1 MSNEAEEEDEK
12 DAVWSPRS
20 PRAVRLQA
28 CNGEPARLLPIPM
41 DLTQRRG
48 RRRVGLRSL
57 CLSGNSAALQ
67 LCVKPARRG
76 RRSPKDRLGF
86 STRDTRRA
94 AGACNR
100 SQDSLARRVRRI
112 DNPTVTN
119 AATVVSEACGHQGRM
134 VWKDISRRGAGAQ
147 RWTIERTDSLL
158 RDGHT
163 IVLEPIDH
171 QPSTTNLLQGAGGVG
186 GLLAEIQDGEP
197 YFAGFD
203 ANGNVTEY
211 VSTNGLT
218 EAHYEYGPFGEI
230 VVQSGELADVFNHR
244 FSTKPWCGVTG
255 LNEYLFRKYGSFLA
269 RWLSRDLIAE
279 RGGLNLYGYVGNAPL
294 VRFDRLGLS
303 WLVCDKCERGRI
315 RYAGPAAY
323 TLVSVAY
330 PGFPNAVDAANS
342 ALASSELLNHIMLFA
357 NVAAG
362 VAAEAVLAE
371 VAKAVADWAIGYSMN
386 RGWTAEMSAEVAAI
400 KKKLGEATGVN
411 VAVKVRWQKC
421 ETTFTPGLKGLT
433 TRLDWVDKSEWYTY
447 EDPSA
452 DGSTLPGSFGPNDM
466 DAIMKALPAA
476 FAEAIEE
483 VVK

>member
-1 MSNEAEEEDEK
+1 MGANDYSYAYDPIGNRLTATNNGTGWNYLSNPLNQYTNIADGVIVEPEYDLDGNMNAAGDG
-12 DAVWSPRS
+12 WWYFW
-20 PRAVRLQA
+20 
-28 CNGEPARLLPIPM
+28 NGENRMILA
-41 DLTQRRG
+41 
-48 RRRVGLRSL
+48 S
-57 CLSGNSAALQ
+57 N
-67 LCVKPARRG
+67 
-76 RRSPKDRLGF
+76 
-86 STRDTRRA
+86 DT
-94 AGACNR
+94 
-100 SQDSLARRVRRI
+100 
-112 DNPTVTN
+112 
-119 AATVVSEACGHQGRM
+119 TVVTYAYDHQGRM
-134 VWKDISRRGAGAQ
+134 VAKTVNDVARQYLW
-147 RWTIERTDSLL
+147 
-158 RDGHT
+158 DGYNIVQALTHSQTHT
-163 IVLEPIDH
+163 L
-171 QPSTTNLLQGAGGVG
+171 TNSFIWGLDLSGSLQGAGGVG

-197 YFAGFD
+197 YLASFD

-211 VSTNGLT
+211 ISTNGVT
-218 EAHYEYGPFGEI
+218 EAHYEYSPFGEI
-230 VVQSGELADVFNHR
+230 VAQSGDIADSLTHR

-371 VAKAVADWAIGYSMN
+371 VAKAVADWAIGYTMN
-386 RGWTAEMSAEVAAI
+386 WGWTAEMSAEVAAI

-411 VAVKVRWQKC
+411 IAVKVRWQKC
-421 ETTFTPGLKGLT
+421 ETTFTPGLKVLT

-452 DGSTLPGSFGPNDM
+452 DGSTLPGSFDPNDM

-476 FAEAIEE
+476 FAEAIGE